1 MNADPQP
8 WLLSVSPSQSKCALC
23 TVLHVS
29 DRTVLPCREHVKG
42 TDIESDWIDALVV
55 GLDFLKAQ
63 SDDRKF
69 AALKIDLF
77 SELGSK

>member
-1 MNADPQP
+1 M
-8 WLLSVSPSQSKCALC
+8 
-23 TVLHVS
+23 S

-69 AALKIDLF
+69 AALKIVLF